1 MDYLLGWAR
10 GDDCFGDDAGAPAV
24 MAAVGDYDVFFPGG
38 TAGWKEAV
46 SIGPEFA
53 DDGEVEKKWPGAFLM
68 LLLAAGWGRDDG
80 RRGTYRIDT
89 FFFCTNAVSQNIRS
103 RNVSSLLQNCT
114 K

>member
-1 MDYLLGWAR
+1 M
-10 GDDCFGDDAGAPAV
+10 

-46 SIGPEFA
+46 SIGLEFA

-68 LLLAAGWGRDDG
+68 LLLAAGWGRDDW

-89 FFFCTNAVSQNIRS
+89 FFLFLQMLYRKIFVRAMFRPCYRIVQNR
-103 RNVSSLLQNCT
+103 V
-114 K
+114 